1 LASDNGDSAR
11 ARLIRTRRGTWIDE
25 SLLPAARRECLEILR
40 EAARQ
45 AVGEYAYVPGWIS
58 DACESVHDKAWD
70 SSRERFTLDRT
81 PAQKKEDEEIDA
93 TIEALRS
100 RGAFNGLSNAE
111 HLSFLSYIF
120 ESIGSRYAAQVTRE
134 VEEAASRRKPI
145 PKSNPTLITEKEL
158 LDLTFDVIDSYG
170 IVDSIIEL
178 DFVRGAAIEEW
189 EAGERARGGP
199 RNRQMV
205 RLLWPGTHS
214 SGARVLR
221 GGGLC
226 RHEAARLGQGE

>member
-1 LASDNGDSAR
+1 MTSISGNSAR
-11 ARLIRTRRGTWIDE
+11 AQLIKTRRGTWIDE

-45 AVGEYAYVPGWIS
+45 AVGEDAYVPGWIS
-58 DACESVHDKAWD
+58 DACESVHDKAWAI
-70 SSRERFTLDRT
+70 SRERFTPDRT
-81 PAQKKEDEEIDA
+81 PAQEKKDEEIDA
-93 TIEALRS
+93 TIEALHS

-120 ESIGSRYAAQVTRE
+120 ESIGSKYAAQEAHE
-134 VEEAASRRKPI
+134 VEEVAARRRPI

-189 EAGERARGGP
+189 EAGERARGAAQPPDGAAAVAG
-199 RNRQMV
+199 NS
-205 RLLWPGTHS
+205 LLRSLRT
-214 SGARVLR
+214 SGRRSMSA
-221 GGGLC
+221 
-226 RHEAARLGQGE
+226 